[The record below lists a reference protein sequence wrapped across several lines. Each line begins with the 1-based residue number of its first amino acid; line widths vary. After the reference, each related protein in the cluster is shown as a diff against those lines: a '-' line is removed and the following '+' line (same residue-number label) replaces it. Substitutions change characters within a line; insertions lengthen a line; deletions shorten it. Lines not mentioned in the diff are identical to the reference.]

1 MRFRGKVEALG
12 TLRKL
17 TGCGVKAALK
27 EMQDR
32 YKYFRDRYQMR
43 LELIGNRRL
52 LEWGRPGAAARR
64 KSAPAGFSI
73 LTATFPTQPESLII
87 QEKLQPKVP

>member
-17 TGCGVKAALK
+17 TGCGVSAALK

-32 YKYFRDRYQMR
+32 YKYCRDRYQMQ
-43 LELIGNRRL
+43 LELIGK
-52 LEWGRPGAAARR
+52 PKAA
-64 KSAPAGFSI
+64 
-73 LTATFPTQPESLII
+73 
-87 QEKLQPKVP
+87 

>member
-32 YKYFRDRYQMR
+32 YEYFRDRYRMR
-43 LELIGNRRL
+43 LELIGNRWPL
-52 LEWGRPGAAARR
+52 DWGRPEAAARR
-64 KSAPAGFSI
+64 KSAPAGFFHLNGDI
-73 LTATFPTQPESLII
+73 LDTTRKSY
-87 QEKLQPKVP
+87 